1 MKKIRLGHLGTYH
14 DHSTGMLDTVRQ
26 YPEMFEIVGYV
37 PESEE
42 QYQRIKDTPSYRG
55 LTVMT
60 VSELLSS
67 GCDAVEVEGYE
78 PELVHDAYK
87 CVVRGIHVH
96 IDKPAGTDAEE
107 FASLL
112 KIAKAK
118 NLTVQMSYM
127 YRYNPSVREALRR
140 ARAGELGQIY
150 EVDAL
155 MNTHHTPE
163 KREWMKPFPGG
174 IMFFLGCHM
183 VDLIYMFK
191 GIPENIT
198 VLSRCSGMDGVTAVD
213 QGCAMFEY
221 RDGISIARA
230 TSTEVGGYGRR
241 QLVVCG
247 SRATYEIEPLERPT
261 RTFYTDVTF
270 SGAYE
275 NRRRELSFP
284 DFGRY
289 DEMMLE
295 FARCVRG
302 EMQNPFTYEYEL
314 DVHKLVMRSCGADV
328 KNPYAPSVL

>member
-1 MKKIRLGHLGTYH
+1 MKKLRLGHLGTLH

-26 YPEMFEIVGYV
+26 YPELFEIVGYV

-42 QYQRIKDTPSYRG
+42 RYHQIKDTASYRG

-60 VSELLSS
+60 ERELLSS

-78 PELVHDAYK
+78 LELVHAARK
-87 CVVRGIHVH
+87 CIERGIHVH
-96 IDKPAGTDAEE
+96 IDKPAGADVDE

-112 KIAKAK
+112 KTAKAK

-140 ARAGELGQIY
+140 ARTGELGQIY

-155 MNTHHTPE
+155 MNTHHNPE

-191 GIPENIT
+191 GMPENIIT
-198 VLSRCSGMDGVTAVD
+198 LNRCSGMDGVTAID

-221 RDGISIARA
+221 RDGVSVARA
-230 TSTEVGGYGRR
+230 TSTEIGGYGRR
-241 QLVVCG
+241 QLVICG

-261 RTFYTDVTF
+261 RTFYTDTTF
-270 SGAYE
+270 SMSYE

-284 DFGRY
+284 ESGRY
-289 DEMMLE
+289 DDMMLE
-295 FARCVRG
+295 FARCVNG
-302 EMQNPFTYEYEL
+302 EMINPFTYEVEL
-314 DVHKLVMRSCGADV
+314 DVHKLVMKSCGAEL
-328 KNPYAPSVL
+328 KNPYTPSVL